1 VRAARCLEYGPP
13 ANVVVVDIPDP
24 EPGPGQ
30 AVVRVTAAAVNYPD
44 ALIVANRYQVSVPVP
59 FTPGSEYAGHVHAV
73 GPRVSGVRVGD
84 RVTGGGMV
92 GAFAEQVLASADA
105 LTPIH
110 DAVGDQAAAA
120 FGVTYTTAYHA
131 LVSVAGVQP
140 GEWVLVL
147 GAGGGVGSA
156 AVEIAHVLGARVLA
170 AASSPEKLAVCQAM
184 GADAVIDYTTEDLKE
199 QTKAITGGGA
209 DVVIDP
215 VGGTFSEP
223 ALRACAWGGRFVCV
237 GFASGEI
244 PRIPLNLV
252 LLKGVKVEAFE
263 FRGFAT
269 HSPEA
274 LARGNAACRQL
285 LIDGRLRPHI
295 GEVYPLAR
303 TADALADVLERR
315 AMGKLVIDPT
325 AG

>member
-1 VRAARCLEYGPP
+1 VRAARCLEHGPP
-13 ANVVVVDIPDP
+13 ANVVVVDLPDP
-24 EPGPGQ
+24 SPGPGQ
-30 AVVRVTAAAVNYPD
+30 AVVRVAAAAVNYPD

-59 FTPGSEYAGHVHAV
+59 FTPGSEYAGRVQSV
-73 GPRVSGVRVGD
+73 GEGVRGVRPGD

-105 LTPIH
+105 LTPIP
-110 DAVGDQAAAA
+110 DSVGDQAAAA
-120 FGVTYTTAYHA
+120 FGVTYTTAYHS
-131 LVSVAGVQP
+131 LVSVAGVTP

-147 GAGGGVGSA
+147 GAAGGVGSA
-156 AVEIAHVLGARVLA
+156 TVEIAHLLGARVLA
-170 AASSPEKLAVCQAM
+170 AASSPEKLAVCRAL
-184 GADAVIDYTTEDLKE
+184 GADAVIDYGTEDLKE
-199 QTKAITGGGA
+199 RAKAITGGGA

-215 VGGTFSEP
+215 VGGAFSEP

-252 LLKGVKVEAFE
+252 LLKGVTISAFE

-274 LARGNAACRQL
+274 MAAGNLACHELFA
-285 LIDGRLRPHI
+285 DGRLRPHI
-295 GEVYPLAR
+295 GAVYPLAR
-303 TADALADVLERR
+303 VADALDDVLHRR
-315 AMGKLVIDPT
+315 ATGKLVIDPT